1 VQTQEAVIRQ
11 LQQRRDSETVAKE
24 KAGYALREKA
34 QALDHCKSQSKL
46 MQLELKH
53 CTQDWEQL
61 KSDVRQWR
69 SRVGL

>member
-1 VQTQEAVIRQ
+1 VQAQENVIRQ

-24 KAGYALREKA
+24 KAEYALREKA
-34 QALDHCKSQSKL
+34 QGLDHCNSQRKL

-53 CTQDWEQL
+53 CTGDMEEL

-69 SRVGL
+69 ARVGF